1 MLPSSADDCIPRH
14 FLGYIPN
21 QGTFK
26 RACTFCRVLPHL
38 SYYSVCELCVGV
50 VFAPAVKAL
59 LSFCNDL
66 WTLFCDKG
74 VITGR
79 ALAIS
84 TYLLRLLP
92 VDAGNA
98 RAAGAFWA
106 VHSEGQGL
114 KYVVVVEA

>member
-1 MLPSSADDCIPRH
+1 MLPSSADNCIPRH

-21 QGTFK
+21 KAAFK
-26 RACTFCRVLPHL
+26 RTGTFCRVLPHL

-50 VFAPAVKAL
+50 VFASAVKAL
-59 LSFCNDL
+59 LSFCDDL
-66 WTLFCDKG
+66 WALFCDKG

-84 TYLLRLLP
+84 TYLLRLFP

-98 RAAGAFWA
+98 RASGAFWA
-106 VHSEGQGL
+106 IHLMAWVS
-114 KYVVVVEA
+114 